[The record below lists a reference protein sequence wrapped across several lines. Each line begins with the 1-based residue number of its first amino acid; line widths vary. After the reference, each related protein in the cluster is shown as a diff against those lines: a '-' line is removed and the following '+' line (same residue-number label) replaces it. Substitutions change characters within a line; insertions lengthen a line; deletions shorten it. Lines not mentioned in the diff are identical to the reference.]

1 MIEAKTQ
8 NVKRINVAEKFDKKM
23 MLEVAQ
29 VKNVNLIKY
38 EVKFDFEAV

>member
-8 NVKRINVAEKFDKKM
+8 NVKRINVAEKFDKKK